1 MENRIL
7 LKTRELLVRNGVKYV
22 TMDDLA
28 AQLGISKKTIYQYY
42 TDKDALINAVVD
54 FELEEQALKCQ
65 GSQEK
70 AENAVHEMFLLL
82 EHIQVLFKNMNP
94 LILTELAKH
103 HPTAFEKI
111 KQHKNE
117 FMHQIINSNLK
128 RGISQGV
135 YRDNIDADI
144 IAAYRLETGFIAFN
158 QEVFP
163 FSRYDVAK
171 VNVQIMEHFIYGLLS
186 TKGLELMDKY
196 KQAKENSDQ
205 EEDTIHEFKSK

>member
-1 MENRIL
+1 
-7 LKTRELLVRNGVKYV
+7 
-22 TMDDLA
+22 
-28 AQLGISKKTIYQYY
+28 
-42 TDKDALINAVVD
+42 
-54 FELEEQALKCQ
+54 
-65 GSQEK
+65 
-70 AENAVHEMFLLL
+70 
-82 EHIQVLFKNMNP
+82 
-94 LILTELAKH
+94 
-103 HPTAFEKI
+103 
-111 KQHKNE
+111 
-117 FMHQIINSNLK
+117 
-128 RGISQGV
+128 V

-196 KQAKENSDQ
+196 KQAKENVNQ

>member
-94 LILTELAKH
+94 LILTEL
-103 HPTAFEKI
+103 
-111 KQHKNE
+111 
-117 FMHQIINSNLK
+117 SNC
-128 RGISQGV
+128 I
-135 YRDNIDADI
+135 
-144 IAAYRLETGFIAFN
+144 
-158 QEVFP
+158 
-163 FSRYDVAK
+163 
-171 VNVQIMEHFIYGLLS
+171 
-186 TKGLELMDKY
+186 
-196 KQAKENSDQ
+196 
-205 EEDTIHEFKSK
+205 